1 MKNSLKL
8 KRTIK
13 GWTQEELAQKVGVSR
28 QTIYFIE
35 QSKFTPS
42 TILSLKL
49 ASVLECHLEDIFE
62 LEKDDWD

>member
-13 GWTQEELAQKVGVSR
+13 GWTQEELAVKVGVSR

-42 TILSLKL
+42 TILALKL
-49 ASVLECHLEDIFE
+49 SVVLECRLEELFE
-62 LEKDDWD
+62 LENQDWE